1 MAVRQPCVFQSE
13 ENIFPS
19 SLLRIRQFVTTKKSS
34 VFYSPC
40 KRITLHVELRRYLL
54 SHETPRLA
62 RLRKKPRQKI
72 MLKYPKKLRL
82 KTLAKHKLHVFLIN
96 NNGLLCLKVNK
107 NYSEL
112 KSKFHLFMFADQI
125 KREIDLKRLYGRNL
139 DCDFD
144 FSATRRSLFNE
155 SKG

>member
-1 MAVRQPCVFQSE
+1 MPNYAVICCRMRLHD
-13 ENIFPS
+13 
-19 SLLRIRQFVTTKKSS
+19 SLTNEATTKDN
-34 VFYSPC
+34 
-40 KRITLHVELRRYLL
+40 L
-54 SHETPRLA
+54 
-62 RLRKKPRQKI
+62 KI
-72 MLKYPKKLRL
+72 SEKAEI
-82 KTLAKHKLHVFLIN
+82 KTSAKHKLHVFLIN

-112 KSKFHLFMFADQI
+112 KFKSHLFMFADQI